1 MITRFNLLRTEL
13 LLRLAGHVVNVELV
27 DLAPRVVGDVVLEV
41 RASTVAIL
49 LVEHLKASQ

>member
-1 MITRFNLLRTEL
+1 MITRFNLLWTEL
-13 LLRLAGHVVNVELV
+13 LLRLAGHVMNVELV

-41 RASTVAIL
+41 RASTVAVL